1 MQMKTDFTLSLTID
15 NLNTTATPTDTDITD
30 LQTSLCLIC
39 LINKNYQA
47 PPHPTFYQ
55 QHSHWPHLT
64 TVLTLPSS
72 SSWRFIDVWLWY
84 IPSQLVGVISVISH
98 LNLSPLLSPFVT
110 TLSLSMKISPSE
122 ADTQIMNVW
131 GHCSGAFLLVAQ
143 LT

>member
-30 LQTSLCLIC
+30 LQTSLCLIF
-39 LINKNYQA
+39 LINKTYQA

-72 SSWRFIDVWLWY
+72 SSWRFIDVTERHSITAGWCSVLKVY
-84 IPSQLVGVISVISH
+84 QLY
-98 LNLSPLLSPFVT
+98 LTQTCLLSSSAFVT
-110 TLSLSMKISPSE
+110 APSLSMKISPSE
-122 ADTQIMNVW
+122 ADTEIMNVW
-131 GHCSGAFLLVAQ
+131 SHPPGGW
-143 LT
+143 TET